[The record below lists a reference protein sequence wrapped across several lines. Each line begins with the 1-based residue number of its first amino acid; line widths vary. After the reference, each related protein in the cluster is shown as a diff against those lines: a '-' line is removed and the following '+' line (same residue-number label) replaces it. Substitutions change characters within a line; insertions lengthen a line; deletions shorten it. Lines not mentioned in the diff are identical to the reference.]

1 MDASFIHEYTR
12 VLCQLGGRGEN
23 VIAGDVL
30 KHDSCYNRYIHIIR
44 TLPSDTIFDA
54 SEAAFNDTTS
64 LLQKNVIESAVI
76 CDMVVVCSLYA
87 ATLNKYQVN
96 PDNQFKEFSI
106 TSCSEMHLN
115 LFSQPA

>member
-30 KHDSCYNRYIHIIR
+30 KHDSCYNRYIHII
-44 TLPSDTIFDA
+44 TIFDA

-87 ATLNKYQVN
+87 Q
-96 PDNQFKEFSI
+96 
-106 TSCSEMHLN
+106 HLIN
-115 LFSQPA
+115 TK